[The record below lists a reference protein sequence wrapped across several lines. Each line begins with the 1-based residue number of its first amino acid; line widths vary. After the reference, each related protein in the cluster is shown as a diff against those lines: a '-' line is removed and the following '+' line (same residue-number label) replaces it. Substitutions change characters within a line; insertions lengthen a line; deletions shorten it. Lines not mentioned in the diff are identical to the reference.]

1 MKKTTLAIVMLCA
14 TAMSSE
20 AMASCLTIPSPSKT
34 ITSLYGWR
42 FHPVF
47 KRWRLH
53 RGLDLRAAMSTPLVA
68 AQNGVVQV
76 ASSSSGGNEIRIVGD
91 DGTITR
97 YLHLTRAV
105 VEPGARVSA
114 GQQVAISGNTGH
126 ASASPHLHFEVYR
139 KGSGDANPE
148 PLLCGGA
155 TRKPGADQVNGF
167 PIKACDPNGGKCG
180 GDGSLPP
187 AGGTPTTPTTP
198 PAGGGQSGGGTTVP
212 GTATSDQPPPPGPK
226 VEQFDDMSTSEI
238 FSTEVMKRFANPDW
252 YKELSER
259 TAVPLFIEYL
269 HMEALGQYIS
279 FHKKMM
285 RGRIETLLAT
295 RLARQNR
302 IEMEQ
307 RLDRQRQA
315 AAKSG
320 SSN

>member
-1 MKKTTLAIVMLCA
+1 MKKATLAMVTLCA
-14 TAMSSE
+14 LALPLE
-20 AMASCLTIPSPSKT
+20 AAANCLTIPSPTKT

-68 AQNGVVQV
+68 AQDGVVQV
-76 ASSSSGGNEIRIVGD
+76 ASSSSGGNEIRIVGA

-97 YLHLTRAV
+97 YLHLTRAM
-105 VEPGARVSA
+105 VEPGTRVTA
-114 GQQVAISGNTGH
+114 GQQVAMSGNTGH

-139 KGSGDANPE
+139 KGGGDTNPE
-148 PLLCGGA
+148 PLLCSGA
-155 TRKPGADQVNGF
+155 SRKPGADQVNGF

-187 AGGTPTTPTTP
+187 AGGTPTTPTDP
-198 PAGGGQSGGGTTVP
+198 SSGGGQSGGGTTVP
-212 GTATSDQPPPPGPK
+212 GSTTSDQPPPPGPK
-226 VEQFDDMSTSEI
+226 VEQFDDMSTNEI

-252 YKELSER
+252 YKELAER
-259 TAVPLFIEYL
+259 TTVPLLIEYL
-269 HMEALGQYIS
+269 HMEALEQYIS

-295 RLARQNR
+295 RLARRNR

-307 RLDRQRQA
+307 RLERQRQA